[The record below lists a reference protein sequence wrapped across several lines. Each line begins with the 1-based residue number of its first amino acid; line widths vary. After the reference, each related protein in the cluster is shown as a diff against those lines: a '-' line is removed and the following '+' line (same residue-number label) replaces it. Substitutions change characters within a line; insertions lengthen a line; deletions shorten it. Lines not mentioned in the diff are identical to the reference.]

1 MGNISYGVYLFHLL
15 LPKVLNHLNYN
26 LTGFIGYLTCLILT
40 VILALMTYYLIENP
54 ARIFGRKL
62 STKFLY

>member
-15 LPKVLNHLNYN
+15 IPKFLNHLDYN
-26 LTGFIGYLTCLILT
+26 LTGFIGYFTCLILT
-40 VILALMTYYLIENP
+40 VILALITYYLIENP

-62 STKFLY
+62 SHKF